1 MKRAR
6 KPRRSAPAAGTA
18 AADSA
23 AAADRGVVRN
33 RAGKDVMKLNGPTER
48 VGTPA
53 HGRIIRLLVGQS
65 YGFIRGPRG
74 REVFFHRADVGDATA
89 FNALSVGDTVEF
101 QLIDDAVSGARAI
114 GVKRRESAR

>member
-1 MKRAR
+1 VDR
-6 KPRRSAPAAGTA
+6 AAGQ
-18 AADSA
+18 
-23 AAADRGVVRN
+23 N

-53 HGRIIRLLVGQS
+53 TGRIIRLLFGQS

-89 FNALSVGDTVEF
+89 FNALSVGDHVTF

-114 GVKRRESAR
+114 GVKRRESSR

>member
-1 MKRAR
+1 
-6 KPRRSAPAAGTA
+6 
-18 AADSA
+18 
-23 AAADRGVVRN
+23 
-33 RAGKDVMKLNGPTER
+33 MKLNGPTER

-89 FNALSVGDTVEF
+89 FNALSVGDTVDF

>member
-6 KPRRSAPAAGTA
+6 KPHRSAA
-18 AADSA
+18 AAA
-23 AAADRGVVRN
+23 QTAAADRGVGPN
-33 RAGKDVMKLNGPTER
+33 RAGNVMKLNGPTER

-89 FNALSVGDTVEF
+89 FNALSVGDIVEF

-114 GVKRRESAR
+114 GVKRRGAAR